1 MAAQIRTMAVAQL
14 GAQQK
19 DNLCGPFWAAR
30 VLVEA
35 GFPSWGGE
43 PVDQDLIAHR
53 AGTTLPGVTAE
64 PCVPPGASSLTDYRY
79 RLPVATEDESGTSV
93 SGLMAAIEAAS
104 GGCLHCVPIRGS
116 WSAVGIERLVEEAVR
131 LEVRLI
137 ANLRTGRLW
146 GSHATND
153 AILAELDGKNVEG
166 PAADWDVGHF
176 VELETLVRG
185 LHRSLVVVHDSY
197 PTLGRQGRHLQP
209 PRAVAAALER
219 GDGREGGVIAVTT
232 QVTADTFA
240 AFAAD
245 LGLEVGLW
253 NNGSR
258 S

>member
-1 MAAQIRTMAVAQL
+1 MAFPIGPLAVTQL

-35 GFPSWGGE
+35 GFTSWYGE
-43 PVDQDLIAHR
+43 PIDQDLIAHK
-53 AGTTLPGVTAE
+53 AGTTLPGAAAG
-64 PCVPPGASSLTDYRY
+64 PSIPAGATSLTGYRY
-79 RLPVATEDESGTSV
+79 PLPVVTEEESGTSV
-93 SGLMAAIEAAS
+93 SGLIAAIEAAS
-104 GGCLHCVPIRGS
+104 GGAVRCIPLRGP
-116 WSAVGIERLVEEAVR
+116 WSAVRIERLVEEAVR
-131 LEVRLI
+131 LEMRLI

-153 AILAELDGKNVEG
+153 EFLAELDGKSVNG
-166 PAADWDVGHF
+166 PGADWDVGHF

-185 LHRSLVVVHDSY
+185 SNGSLVVVHDSY

-209 PRAVAAALER
+209 PRVVAAAIER

-232 QVTADTFA
+232 RVTAA
-240 AFAAD
+240 AFPAFVAEI
-245 LGLEVGLW
+245 GLEVGIW